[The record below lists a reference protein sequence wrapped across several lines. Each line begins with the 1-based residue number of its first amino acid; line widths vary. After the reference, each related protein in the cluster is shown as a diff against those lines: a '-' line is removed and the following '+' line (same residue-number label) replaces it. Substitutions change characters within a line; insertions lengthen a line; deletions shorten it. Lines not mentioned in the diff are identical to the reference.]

1 MSNHSIQSKFH
12 FWKKYL
18 HASVLCILA
27 IALSLSF
34 SSSQSAWGQSEF
46 FKLNWLTGQSA
57 VNVSRIDH
65 AGVKLDGY
73 QLFVLAAPT
82 FNQRFPLEQR
92 VQGIE
97 EELNRIANSNF
108 EPNSLQVVSSIDPKS
123 DQPVIAINDRY
134 LMTVTTIDA
143 QLHGRDPIGWANQ
156 IAQVL
161 RDALVRARQE
171 RQPQF
176 LINRGLIAAGIILI
190 MLLGMRAIVYWQ
202 DRLKLKQETIEAQ
215 IEHTSPPYLD
225 AVAVTDLEQQLNQK
239 QRANLSDLQRRAL
252 QLSYLGLVGGGIFI
266 ILGLFPYSRWIQSFL
281 LSTPLQ
287 IAAIAFGT
295 YLLLRISN
303 LLIERFSGFLKA
315 RDFAMLKPYQRLDL
329 RVSTVSQ
336 VLKNITGIALF
347 GLGALAILSAI
358 GFDLIPLLAG
368 AGIVGIAISFAA
380 QGLIK
385 DVINGFLIILEDQYA
400 VGDVIMVGEL
410 RGLVEN
416 MNLRITQIRNNE
428 GQLITIPNSSIA
440 IVRNLSKDWARVDLA
455 IRITYETNPDRALE
469 ILRKLSQEI
478 YQENIWRAKIIE
490 PPEVLG
496 IDDLQQSGMLIRIW
510 IKTQPLQQWVVAREF
525 RRRLK
530 LRMEQEEITIGT
542 L

>member
-1 MSNHSIQSKFH
+1 MSNHSIQSKFY
-12 FWKKYL
+12 FWKKCL

-143 QLHGRDPIGWANQ
+143 QLQGRDPIGWANQ

-202 DRLKLKQETIEAQ
+202 DRLKLKQETIEVQ

-266 ILGLFPYSRWIQSFL
+266 ILGLL

-287 IAAIAFGT
+287 IAAIVFGT

-315 RDFAMLKPYQRLDL
+315 RDFSMLKPYQRLDL

-336 VLKNITGIALF
+336 VLKNITGIALL

>member
-1 MSNHSIQSKFH
+1 MSNHSIQSKFY
-12 FWKKYL
+12 FWKKCL

-143 QLHGRDPIGWANQ
+143 QLQGRDPIGWANQ

-239 QRANLSDLQRRAL
+239 QRANLSDLQ
-252 QLSYLGLVGGGIFI
+252 
-266 ILGLFPYSRWIQSFL
+266 
-281 LSTPLQ
+281 
-287 IAAIAFGT
+287 
-295 YLLLRISN
+295 
-303 LLIERFSGFLKA
+303 
-315 RDFAMLKPYQRLDL
+315 
-329 RVSTVSQ
+329 
-336 VLKNITGIALF
+336 
-347 GLGALAILSAI
+347 
-358 GFDLIPLLAG
+358 
-368 AGIVGIAISFAA
+368 
-380 QGLIK
+380 
-385 DVINGFLIILEDQYA
+385 
-400 VGDVIMVGEL
+400 
-410 RGLVEN
+410 
-416 MNLRITQIRNNE
+416 
-428 GQLITIPNSSIA
+428 
-440 IVRNLSKDWARVDLA
+440 
-455 IRITYETNPDRALE
+455 
-469 ILRKLSQEI
+469 
-478 YQENIWRAKIIE
+478 
-490 PPEVLG
+490 
-496 IDDLQQSGMLIRIW
+496 
-510 IKTQPLQQWVVAREF
+510 
-525 RRRLK
+525 
-530 LRMEQEEITIGT
+530 
-542 L
+542 